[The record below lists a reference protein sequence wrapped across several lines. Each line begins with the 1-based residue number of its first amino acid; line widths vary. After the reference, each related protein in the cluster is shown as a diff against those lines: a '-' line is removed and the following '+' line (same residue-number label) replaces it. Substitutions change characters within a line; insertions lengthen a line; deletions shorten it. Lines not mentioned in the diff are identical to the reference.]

1 LKEMPHLV
9 EAENHRFAG
18 YFRLGEFGCFALDPV
33 VNAHMGYAQNAGDH
47 AVAHVSHAIQKEGK
61 RLHLRWFS
69 ARRRHGEIAAA
80 RAAAVTLHLPH
91 NTALNEVGRATAL
104 AANFRHS
111 GLLIPFATNDL
122 P

>member
-1 LKEMPHLV
+1 MPHLV
-9 EAENHRFAG
+9 EGENHRFTG
-18 YFRLGEFGCFALDPV
+18 YFRLGELRRLVTYPI
-33 VNAHMGYAQNAGDH
+33 VNAHMGHAQNAGDH
-47 AVAHVSHAIQKEGK
+47 AVAHVPHAIQKEGK
-61 RLHLRWFS
+61 RLHPRRLS
-69 ARRRHGEIAAA
+69 AWRSHGEIAAA

-111 GLLIPFATNDL
+111 GLLIPFAANDL